1 MESTRSWLDNLKI
14 RASYGTLGNQY
25 TSSLYPYMALIQ
37 PSTSNMP
44 IGGEITSSMQ
54 QSEASNN
61 ILSWESIKMTNIG
74 LDVNLLNNRL
84 SLTADYF
91 IKNTDDI
98 LLKVKLPDVLGVSEP
113 YQNAGK
119 VQNKGWE
126 IALAWQ
132 DKIGKDFTYGVNVTF
147 SDVKNKVVSV
157 GNTADDFSAIA
168 FVRWAILSMHFG
180 DTNPMGFIRSM
191 ILIMTLPRTLIRR
204 KRRHLL

>member
-1 MESTRSWLDNLKI
+1 
-14 RASYGTLGNQY
+14 
-25 TSSLYPYMALIQ
+25 
-37 PSTSNMP
+37 
-44 IGGEITSSMQ
+44 
-54 QSEASNN
+54 
-61 ILSWESIKMTNIG
+61 MTNIG

-157 GNTADDFSAIA
+157 GNT

-180 DTNPMGFIRSM
+180 DTNPTDFIRSM
-191 ILIMTLPRTLIRR
+191 ILIMILPRTLIRR
-204 KRRHLL
+204 KRRPLLSRSIARRYNREI

>member
-98 LLKVKLPDVLGVSEP
+98 LLKVKLPDVLV
-113 YQNAGK
+113 
-119 VQNKGWE
+119 
-126 IALAWQ
+126 
-132 DKIGKDFTYGVNVTF
+132 
-147 SDVKNKVVSV
+147 
-157 GNTADDFSAIA
+157 
-168 FVRWAILSMHFG
+168 
-180 DTNPMGFIRSM
+180 
-191 ILIMTLPRTLIRR
+191 
-204 KRRHLL
+204 

>member
-1 MESTRSWLDNLKI
+1 
-14 RASYGTLGNQY
+14 
-25 TSSLYPYMALIQ
+25 MALIQ

-132 DKIGKDFTYGVNVTF
+132 DKIGKDFTYGE
-147 SDVKNKVVSV
+147 K
-157 GNTADDFSAIA
+157 
-168 FVRWAILSMHFG
+168 
-180 DTNPMGFIRSM
+180 
-191 ILIMTLPRTLIRR
+191 
-204 KRRHLL
+204 